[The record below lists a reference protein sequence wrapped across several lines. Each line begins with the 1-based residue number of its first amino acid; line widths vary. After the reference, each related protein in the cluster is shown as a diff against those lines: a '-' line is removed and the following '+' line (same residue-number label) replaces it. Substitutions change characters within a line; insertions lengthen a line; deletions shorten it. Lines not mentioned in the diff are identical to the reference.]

1 MNLMVK
7 AYGKV
12 NLWLDITGRLDNG
25 YHSLNTVMRRID
37 LFDEIELKTGDKG
50 IKVSCDNLFVPSDER
65 NIAYKAA
72 AAFY

>member
-50 IKVSCDNLFVPSDER
+50 IKVSCDTVSYTHLTLPT
-65 NIAYKAA
+65 KA
-72 AAFY
+72 